1 MPIGPSSLAFGYSD
15 RTTVFDDAFGLPKSV
30 KLFATNGEQVCEYQ
44 VLQATNFFGR
54 TFPLKFRLVQFGQPY
69 GGRALLGSKTEM
81 VGSVTSIQIG
91 RPPKLPD
98 AVRKK
103 VEKSG

>member
-1 MPIGPSSLAFGYSD
+1 LAFGYSD

-30 KLFATNGEQVCEYQ
+30 KLFATNGEQVCEYE

-69 GGRALLGSKTEM
+69 SGMALMESKSELT
-81 VGSVTSIQIG
+81 GSVTSIQIG
-91 RPPKLPD
+91 KQPKLPD
-98 AVRKK
+98 EVRKK
-103 VEKSG
+103 VEK